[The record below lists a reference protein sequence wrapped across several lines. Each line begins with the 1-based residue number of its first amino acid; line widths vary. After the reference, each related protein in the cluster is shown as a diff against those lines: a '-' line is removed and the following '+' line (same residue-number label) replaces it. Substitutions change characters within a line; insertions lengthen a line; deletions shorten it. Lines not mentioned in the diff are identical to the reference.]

1 VYGSVYKKIN
11 KVFHKTKFMRLVK
24 SYKKLNSKYFFFN
37 WNQHSQ
43 DRSGLDI
50 TKTYLL
56 NKNLWYFQ
64 KKNNLQFPFLFK
76 KMSISEIKI
85 NKCITLVSKLNDS
98 IKKIF

>member
-1 VYGSVYKKIN
+1 VYCSVYNKIN
-11 KVFHKTKFMRLVK
+11 KVLHKVKFMKLVK
-24 SYKKLNSKYFFFN
+24 IYKKLNSKYFFLN

-64 KKNNLQFPFLFK
+64 KKNNLQFPFFWK
-76 KMSISEIKI
+76 KIQVSEVKES
-85 NKCITLVSKLNDS
+85 KYTVLVSKLNDFS
-98 IKKIF
+98 KKIF